1 MAIIRIGRRWYYRFQ
16 FKGRE
21 YKAST
26 DLDAVPSNR
35 STAEAIEA
43 TVKLEL
49 IEGARGI
56 RKIRARLFTDA
67 SDEFLKSCDMEHR
80 SKPNTAKRTRASFV
94 NLMAFFDRQ
103 IVNMVGAEDLD
114 AYKRWRIEEHKVR
127 DVTLRRDLYCLS
139 KFFRWA
145 IARNYARENP
155 VKLIAIPS
163 DVAAVRT
170 YVVSQAEEQIYFRHA
185 GATLSDLA
193 NIMLEQGCAPMEVL
207 SLCKEDV
214 DLESGTMKIRMTET
228 SGKRPSRV
236 RTLFLTPNTKTIL
249 ARRMPGSSPWIFPSR
264 RGGHVRKLQTT
275 HDYVCK
281 KAGLHFQIYAFRHT
295 FATRFAE
302 KTKDLTTL
310 ATILGHSPSAGLRM
324 VLKYVHPTAE
334 QQKRTMAEYAETRV
348 RAETVQ

>member
-35 STAEAIEA
+35 SVAEAIEA

-67 SDEFLKSCDMEHR
+67 ADEFLKSCDMEHR

-103 IVNMVGAEDLD
+103 IVNMVGAEHLD
-114 AYKRWRIEEHKVR
+114 VYKRWRIEEHKVR
-127 DVTLRRDLYCLS
+127 DVTLRRDLHSLS

-145 IARNYARENP
+145 IGRNYARENP

-163 DVAAVRT
+163 DVGTERT
-170 YVVSQAEEQIYFRHA
+170 YVVSRAEERDYFQHA
-185 GATLSDLA
+185 RGTVHDVA

-207 SLCKEDV
+207 SLRKADV
-214 DLESGTMKIRMTET
+214 DLEAGTMKIRMTRT
-228 SGKRPSRV
+228 SGKRPARV
-236 RTLFLTPNTKTIL
+236 RTLFLTPNTKSIL
-249 ARRMPGSSPWIFPSR
+249 ASRLAGGSPWLFPSR
-264 RGGHVRKLQTT
+264 THGHVMHLQRG
-275 HDYVCK
+275 HDRVCR
-281 KAGLHFQIYAFRHT
+281 KAGLHFQLYTFRHT

-302 KTKDLTTL
+302 KTKDLSTL
-310 ATILGHSPSAGLRM
+310 ATILGHAPSAGLRM

-348 RAETVQ
+348 RAETLQ

>member
-1 MAIIRIGRRWYYRFQ
+1 MAIIRIGRRWYFRFQ

-26 DLDAVPSNR
+26 DLDATPSNR
-35 STAEAIEA
+35 SAAEAIEA
-43 TVKLEL
+43 MVRLEL
-49 IEGARGI
+49 VEGARGI
-56 RKIRARLFTDA
+56 RKIRVRLFTDA
-67 SDEFLKSCDMEHR
+67 ANEFLKSCDMDHR
-80 SKPNTAKRTRASFV
+80 SKPNTAKRTRASFA
-94 NLMAFFDRQ
+94 NLLVFFDRQ
-103 IVNMVGAEDLD
+103 IVNMIDATALD
-114 AYKRWRIEEHKVR
+114 AYKRWRIEETKVR

-139 KFFRWA
+139 KFFGWSV
-145 IARNYARENP
+145 ARNYARENP

-170 YVVSQAEEQIYFRHA
+170 YVVSQAEERTYFRHA
-185 GATLSDLA
+185 RGTLLDVA

-214 DLESGTMKIRMTET
+214 DLEAGTMKIRMTQT

-236 RTLFLTPNTKTIL
+236 RTLYLTPNTKTIL
-249 ARRMPGSSPWIFPSR
+249 ARRMPGSSPWIFPSP
-264 RGGHVRKLQTT
+264 RGGHVRKLQTA
-275 HDYVCK
+275 HDNVCQ
-281 KAGLHFQIYAFRHT
+281 KADLHFQIYAWRHT

-324 VLKYVHPTAE
+324 VMKYVHPTAE